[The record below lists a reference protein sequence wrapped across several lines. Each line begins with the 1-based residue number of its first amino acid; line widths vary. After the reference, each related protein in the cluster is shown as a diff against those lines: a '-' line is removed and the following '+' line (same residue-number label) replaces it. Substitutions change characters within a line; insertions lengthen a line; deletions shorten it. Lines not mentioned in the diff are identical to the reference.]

1 MAQTV
6 RPQMPLPSPGQTR
19 RVLVLLLPDVHLQ
32 DMAGPVQVLA
42 EAAQLGGG
50 YRLVFCSL
58 ERRIRSAQGLELS
71 NLEPLPRLQPT
82 DTVLVPGTSSTT
94 LDRLEGVPAQWLQE
108 ARRTGARVASVCSG
122 AFALARA
129 GLLDGRQCTTHWK
142 LIERLRR
149 EAPRAQV
156 LDSRLFVEDDGVV
169 SSAGV
174 AAGID
179 MALALVE
186 WDHGPVVAARVARE
200 MVVYLRRS
208 GDQAQLSIYL
218 DHRTHLH
225 PGVHQVQD
233 FIVQHPERKPRLEEL
248 ARLAAMS
255 PRNLTRVFA
264 RATGVTPKQF
274 ASKVKLQV
282 ARDLVDDPGRSVQA
296 IASSCGFDDA
306 RQLRRL
312 WKQAFGLS
320 IADFRASR
328 SRVAESRPA

>member
-1 MAQTV
+1 MAQIV
-6 RPQMPLPSPGQTR
+6 RTPQVPQSGP

-32 DMAGPVQVLA
+32 DMAGPVQVLY
-42 EAAQLGGG
+42 EAAQLGGA
-50 YRLVFCSL
+50 YRLSFCGVQPQV
-58 ERRIRSAQGLELS
+58 RSAQGLELS
-71 NLEPLPRLQPT
+71 NLEPLPVVRAS
-82 DTVLVPGTSSTT
+82 DTILVPGMSSAT
-94 LDRLEGVPAQWLQE
+94 LAHLEHVPAQWLLS
-108 ARRTGARVASVCSG
+108 AHLAGARIASICTG

-142 LIERLRR
+142 LVERLRR
-149 EAPRAQV
+149 EVPRAEV
-156 LDSRLFVEDDGVV
+156 LDNRLFVEDRGVV

-186 WDHGPVVAARVARE
+186 KDHGPLVASRVARE
-200 MVVYLRRS
+200 MVIYLRRS
-208 GDQAQLSIYL
+208 GEQEQLSVYL

-233 FIVQHPERKPRLEEL
+233 FLVQHPDKKPKLEEL
-248 ARLAAMS
+248 AHIAAMS
-255 PRNLTRVFA
+255 PRNLTRVFS

-282 ARDLVDDPGRSVQA
+282 ARDLVDDPQRSVAA

-312 WKQAFGLS
+312 WKQNFGVS
-320 IADFRASR
+320 IAEFRAAR
-328 SRVAESRPA
+328 SRFAESRAL

>member
-6 RPQMPLPSPGQTR
+6 RTAQPTQVAAAR
-19 RVLVLLLPDVHLQ
+19 RVLVLLLPNVHLQ
-32 DMAGPVQVLA
+32 DMAGPVQVVD
-42 EAAQLGGG
+42 EAAQLGGN
-50 YRLVFCSL
+50 YRLHFCGV
-58 ERRIRSAQGLELS
+58 ERRVRSAQGLELA
-71 NLEPLPRLQPT
+71 NLEALPQVRSS
-82 DTVLVPGTSSTT
+82 DIVLIPGMSSAT
-94 LDRLEGVPAQWLQE
+94 LDHLEHVPTPWLRE
-108 ARRTGARVASVCSG
+108 AHRVGARLASICSG

-129 GLLDGRQCTTHWK
+129 GLLDGRRCTTHWK

-149 EAPRAQV
+149 ETPRANV
-156 LDSRLFVEDDGVV
+156 LDNRLFVEDRGVV

-179 MALALVE
+179 LALALVE
-186 WDHGPVVAARVARE
+186 MDHGPLVAARVARE

-208 GDQAQLSIYL
+208 GDQEQLSIYL

-233 FIVQHPERKPRLEEL
+233 FIVQHPERKPRLEDL
-248 ARLAAMS
+248 ARIAAMS
-255 PRNLTRVFA
+255 PRNLARVFA

-282 ARDLVDDPGRSVQA
+282 ARDLVNDPQRSVQA

-312 WKQAFGLS
+312 WKQRFGVS
-320 IADFRASR
+320 IADFRAAQSHAAEGR
-328 SRVAESRPA
+328 S

>member
-6 RPQMPLPSPGQTR
+6 RAEFSSRENPPS
-19 RVLVLLLPDVHLQ
+19 RVLVLLLPKVHLQ
-32 DMAGPVQVLA
+32 DLAGPVQVLD
-42 EAAQLGGG
+42 EAAQLGGS
-50 YRLVFCSL
+50 YRLLFCGV
-58 ERRIRSAQGLELS
+58 EPRVRSAQGLELS
-71 NLEPLPRLQPT
+71 NLEPLPPVQPT
-82 DTVLVPGTSSTT
+82 DLVLVPGMSSAT
-94 LDRLEGVPAQWLQE
+94 LGHLEHVPTDWLVEAQT
-108 ARRTGARVASVCSG
+108 RGARIASVCTG

-129 GLLDGRQCTTHWK
+129 GLLDGRECTTHWK
-142 LIERLRR
+142 LVDRLRR
-149 EAPRAQV
+149 ERPRAKV
-156 LDSRLFVEDDGVV
+156 LENRLFVEDRGVV
-169 SSAGV
+169 TSAGV

-186 WDHGPVVAARVARE
+186 KDHGPLVAARVARE

-208 GDQAQLSIYL
+208 GEQGQLSVYL

-233 FIVQHPERKPRLEEL
+233 FLVQHPDQKPKLKEL

-255 PRNLTRVFA
+255 PRNLTRVFS

-282 ARDLVDDPGRSVQA
+282 ARDLVDDPRRSIEA

-312 WKQAFGLS
+312 WKRTFGVS
-320 IADFRASR
+320 IADFRAARPRPQEGR
-328 SRVAESRPA
+328 SI

>member
-6 RPQMPLPSPGQTR
+6 RAEVSPRENRTP

-32 DMAGPVQVLA
+32 DMAGPVQVLD
-42 EAAQLGGG
+42 EAAQLGGS
-50 YRLVFCSL
+50 YRLLFCGV
-58 ERRIRSAQGLELS
+58 ERRVRSAQGLELS
-71 NLEPLPRLQPT
+71 NLELLPMVHPT
-82 DTVLVPGTSSTT
+82 DLVLVPGMSSAS
-94 LDRLEGVPAQWLQE
+94 LAHLEHVPTEWLVD
-108 ARRTGARVASVCSG
+108 AHRTGARIASVCSG

-129 GLLDGRQCTTHWK
+129 GLLDGRECTTHWK
-142 LIERLRR
+142 LVDRLRR
-149 EAPRAQV
+149 ERPRAHV
-156 LDSRLFVEDDGVV
+156 LDNRLFVEDRGVV
-169 SSAGV
+169 TSAGV

-186 WDHGPVVAARVARE
+186 KDHGPLVAARVARE

-208 GDQAQLSIYL
+208 GDREQLSVYL

-233 FIVQHPERKPRLEEL
+233 FLVQHPDKKPKLKEL
-248 ARLAAMS
+248 AHLAAMS
-255 PRNLTRVFA
+255 PRNLTRVFS

-282 ARDLVDDPGRSVQA
+282 ARDLVDDPRRSVEA

-312 WKQAFGLS
+312 WKQTFGVS
-320 IADFRASR
+320 IAEFRAAR
-328 SRVAESRPA
+328 SRLSEGRSP

>member
-6 RPQMPLPSPGQTR
+6 RAEGSSRENRAP
-19 RVLVLLLPDVHLQ
+19 RVLVLLLPEVHLQ
-32 DMAGPVQVLA
+32 DMAGPVQVLD
-42 EAAQLGGG
+42 EAAQLGGS
-50 YRLVFCSL
+50 YRLLFCGV
-58 ERRIRSAQGLELS
+58 ERRVRSAQGLELS
-71 NLEPLPRLQPT
+71 NLEPLPTVQPR
-82 DTVLVPGTSSTT
+82 DVVLVPGMSSAT
-94 LDRLEGVPAQWLQE
+94 LARLEHVPTEWLVE
-108 ARRTGARVASVCSG
+108 AHRTGARIASVCSG

-129 GLLDGRQCTTHWK
+129 GLLDGRECTTHWK
-142 LIERLRR
+142 LVDRLRR
-149 EAPRAQV
+149 ERPHAHV
-156 LDSRLFVEDDGVV
+156 LDNRLFVEDRGVV
-169 SSAGV
+169 TSAGV

-186 WDHGPVVAARVARE
+186 KDHGPLVAARVARE

-208 GDQAQLSIYL
+208 GDQEQLSVYL

-233 FIVQHPERKPRLEEL
+233 FLVQHPDKKPKLKEL
-248 ARLAAMS
+248 AHLAAMS
-255 PRNLTRVFA
+255 PRNLTRVFS

-282 ARDLVDDPGRSVQA
+282 ARDLVDDPRRSVEA

-312 WKQAFGLS
+312 WKQTFGVS
-320 IADFRASR
+320 IADFRAAR
-328 SRVAESRPA
+328 SRLPEGRSP

>member
-6 RPQMPLPSPGQTR
+6 RTEFSTR
-19 RVLVLLLPDVHLQ
+19 ESRTPRVLVLLLPEVHLQ
-32 DMAGPVQVLA
+32 DMAGPVQVLN
-42 EAAQLGGG
+42 EAAQLGGS
-50 YRLVFCSL
+50 YRLLFCGV
-58 ERRIRSAQGLELS
+58 ERRVRSAQGLELS
-71 NLEPLPRLQPT
+71 DLEPLPTVQPT
-82 DTVLVPGTSSTT
+82 DLVLVPGMSSAS
-94 LDRLEGVPAQWLQE
+94 LSHLEHVPTEWLVHAQRQ
-108 ARRTGARVASVCSG
+108 GARIASVCSG

-129 GLLDGRQCTTHWK
+129 GLLDGRECTTHWK
-142 LIERLRR
+142 LVERLRR
-149 EAPRAQV
+149 ERPRSHV
-156 LDSRLFVEDDGVV
+156 LDNRLFVEDHGVV
-169 SSAGV
+169 TSAGV

-186 WDHGPVVAARVARE
+186 NDHGPLVAARVARE

-208 GDQAQLSIYL
+208 GEQEQLSVYL

-233 FIVQHPERKPRLEEL
+233 FLVQHPDKKAKLKEL
-248 ARLAAMS
+248 AHLAAMS
-255 PRNLTRVFA
+255 PRNLTRVFS

-282 ARDLVDDPGRSVQA
+282 ARDLVNDPRRSVEA

-312 WKQAFGLS
+312 WKQTFGVS
-320 IADFRASR
+320 IADFRAAR
-328 SRVAESRPA
+328 SRLPEGRSP

>member
-6 RPQMPLPSPGQTR
+6 RNEWHPREAVER
-19 RVLVLLLPDVHLQ
+19 RVLVLLLPAVHLQ
-32 DMAGPVQVLA
+32 DLAGPVQVLD
-42 EAAQLGGG
+42 EAAQLGSG
-50 YRLVFCSL
+50 YRLVFCGV
-58 ERRIRSAQGLELS
+58 ERRVRSAQGLELA
-71 NLEPLPRLQPT
+71 NIQPLPGVTPT
-82 DTVLVPGTSSTT
+82 DLVLVPGMSSAT
-94 LDRLEGVPAQWLQE
+94 LSHLEHVPSSWLLE
-108 ARRTGARVASVCSG
+108 AHRAGARIASVCSG

-129 GLLDGRQCTTHWK
+129 GLLDGRDCTTHWK
-142 LIERLRR
+142 LVDRLRR
-149 EAPRAQV
+149 EQPRANV
-156 LDSRLFVEDDGVV
+156 LDNRLFVEDRGVV
-169 SSAGV
+169 TSAGV

-186 WDHGPVVAARVARE
+186 KDYGPQVTARVARE

-208 GDQAQLSIYL
+208 GEQGQLSVYL

-233 FIVQHPERKPRLEEL
+233 FLVQHPDKKPKLKEL
-248 ARLAAMS
+248 AHLAAMS
-255 PRNLTRVFA
+255 PRNLTRVFS

-282 ARDLVDDPGRSVQA
+282 ARDLVDDPQRSVEA

-312 WKQAFGLS
+312 WKQTFGVS
-320 IADFRASR
+320 IADFRATQ
-328 SRVAESRPA
+328 SRPREGRSA